1 MISQI
6 IFLIIGLVIGY
17 IIGWFFG
24 CSIDRMVTNILWK
37 IDQSEIDEQ
46 LWIK

>member
-6 IFLIIGLVIGY
+6 ISLIIGY

-46 LWIK
+46 LGIK